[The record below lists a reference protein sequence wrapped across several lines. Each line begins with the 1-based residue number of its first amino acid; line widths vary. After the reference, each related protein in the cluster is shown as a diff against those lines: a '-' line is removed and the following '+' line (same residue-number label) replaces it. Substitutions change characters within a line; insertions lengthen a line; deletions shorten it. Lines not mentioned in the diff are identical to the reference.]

1 MNSEARGEDPVPDY
15 ILVTISIFVPK
26 ESAPSPNLEGVRSVV
41 RGPRKVYSL
50 AKFRVIDP
58 LPKQRSQEFNEL
70 LARELESLGE
80 RGITAGWLE
89 QTGSA
94 LRVYVSMVPAEGSA
108 SVEIDPVTLTLMS
121 TMNASLLLD
130 VP

>member
-1 MNSEARGEDPVPDY
+1 MNSEAREETPLP
-15 ILVTISIFVPK
+15 TTSWSQ
-26 ESAPSPNLEGVRSVV
+26 SASSSPRS
-41 RGPRKVYSL
+41 RRPARTLRAFAQSFGPRKVYSL

-80 RGITAGWLE
+80 RGISADWLE

-108 SVEIDPVTLTLMS
+108 SVEIDPATLTLMS

>member
-1 MNSEARGEDPVPDY
+1 MRAFAQS
-15 ILVTISIFVPK
+15 F
-26 ESAPSPNLEGVRSVV
+26 
-41 RGPRKVYSL
+41 GPRKVYSL

-80 RGITAGWLE
+80 RGISADWLE

-108 SVEIDPVTLTLMS
+108 SVEIDPATLTLMS